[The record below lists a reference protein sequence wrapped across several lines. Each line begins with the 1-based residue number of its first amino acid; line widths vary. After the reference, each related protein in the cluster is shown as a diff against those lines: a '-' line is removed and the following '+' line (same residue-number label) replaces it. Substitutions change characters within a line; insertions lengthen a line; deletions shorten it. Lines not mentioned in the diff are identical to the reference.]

1 MTPFPVYALV
11 CAVGG
16 TALLAC
22 GWALAALVF
31 SQVEE

>member
-11 CAVGG
+11 CALGG
-16 TALLAC
+16 GLLLAC
-22 GWALAALVF
+22 GWALAPLVF